1 MLVDRALGSVT
12 VPVLPFRSARTPLL
26 TVGLLAALQL
36 VKTTGKV
43 SFTANVFSRGTISL
57 SNTNLVTGKIAAL
70 NIPKT
75 FSTVLS
81 VGNSAD
87 LRGDIDVN
95 GKIVVGGGTVLG
107 KVTHPTGTTY
117 TGPTPAGGNITG
129 TPTLPVFPALPP
141 VINFPSYNSND
152 ITKTKTIT
160 PGSYGEIELSGNQT
174 VTLKGTGV
182 YVFKEIENK
191 NTNSF
196 IFDFQNNPTGTFKI
210 YVHRNVDL
218 NKVSVSMI
226 NGGSAS
232 RIFTEVHGL
241 GWSNKFYSFDI
252 ANGSSGAKSKWL
264 GTVWAP
270 YGAIN
275 IGSGTGNSEITG
287 ALWSGTQ
294 VNIQTGVVV
303 THAPFGACVP
313 PALSVVDATVCSVV
327 DGGITATVNLN
338 DYVTFSSGTI
348 AFNVN
353 GSPIANP
360 GAYLATDGDI
370 ISAILSISPTCSTTS
385 TFKIAVQDKQA
396 FGICAPADGKTDD
409 VIGSELTSLS
419 DIFDGGGEVASSE
432 VFSIIGEKV
441 AITIVYFP
449 AGLSQL
455 QSILPGLGMT
465 DMVVNDDGTRI
476 ITGFFPIANL
486 PQLNELDD
494 LINLAYPSFPAVPVA
509 GVTTTQ
515 GDKAMRSD
523 LVKLGYDIGGA
534 GVKIGVLS
542 DSYSTLPNSD
552 VSNGDLPGATNPFG
566 HTQNVQVLK
575 EYPYGARTD
584 EGRAM
589 LQIVHDVAPEADLAF
604 RTGFVTAYDFA
615 KGIKELEAA
624 DCDIICD
631 DLTYINEPFFID
643 GKISEAVNY
652 VNSQGVAYF
661 TAAGNFG
668 SKSYQGNFN
677 PTTHNGMV
685 VHNFGGGDVGQ
696 SITLNPGPNGPAT
709 FMAVLQWQ
717 DPFFSMG
724 TAGAQNDFDIYL
736 TNDGGLTRFGF
747 NRNNLNGDPF
757 EVLTITIREPTTTDI
772 MIVRAAGTGNVPVKV
787 VFFRGDNLVFNEHN
801 NGGNGYS
808 TIVGQANATGAMTV
822 GAVLYSNTPEFN
834 YARPA
839 GSPQFE
845 VASFSSVGGT
855 VN

>member
-1 MLVDRALGSVT
+1 M
-12 VPVLPFRSARTPLL
+12 
-26 TVGLLAALQL
+26 
-36 VKTTGKV
+36 
-43 SFTANVFSRGTISL
+43 
-57 SNTNLVTGKIAAL
+57 
-70 NIPKT
+70 
-75 FSTVLS
+75 
-81 VGNSAD
+81 
-87 LRGDIDVN
+87 
-95 GKIVVGGGTVLG
+95 
-107 KVTHPTGTTY
+107 
-117 TGPTPAGGNITG
+117 
-129 TPTLPVFPALPP
+129 
-141 VINFPSYNSND
+141 
-152 ITKTKTIT
+152 
-160 PGSYGEIELSGNQT
+160 
-174 VTLKGTGV
+174 
-182 YVFKEIENK
+182 
-191 NTNSF
+191 
-196 IFDFQNNPTGTFKI
+196 
-210 YVHRNVDL
+210 
-218 NKVSVSMI
+218 
-226 NGGSAS
+226 
-232 RIFTEVHGL
+232 
-241 GWSNKFYSFDI
+241 
-252 ANGSSGAKSKWL
+252 
-264 GTVWAP
+264 
-270 YGAIN
+270 
-275 IGSGTGNSEITG
+275 
-287 ALWSGTQ
+287 
-294 VNIQTGVVV
+294 
-303 THAPFGACVP
+303 
-313 PALSVVDATVCSVV
+313 
-327 DGGITATVNLN
+327 
-338 DYVTFSSGTI
+338 
-348 AFNVN
+348 
-353 GSPIANP
+353 
-360 GAYLATDGDI
+360 
-370 ISAILSISPTCSTTS
+370 
-385 TFKIAVQDKQA
+385 
-396 FGICAPADGKTDD
+396 
-409 VIGSELTSLS
+409 
-419 DIFDGGGEVASSE
+419 ASSE
-432 VFSIIGEKV
+432 VFFIVGDKV
-441 AITIVYFP
+441 AISIVYFP

-455 QSILPGLGMT
+455 LSILPGLGMT

-494 LINLAYPSFPAVPVA
+494 LINLVYPSFPAVPVG

-515 GDKAMRSD
+515 GDKALRSD

-566 HTQNVQVLK
+566 HTQAVHVLK

-677 PTTHNGMV
+677 PTTQNGMV

-709 FMAVLQWQ
+709 YMAVLQWE

-724 TAGAQNDFDIYL
+724 TGGAQNDFDIYL

-787 VFFRGDNLVFNEHN
+787 RFFPR
-801 NGGNGYS
+801 
-808 TIVGQANATGAMTV
+808 
-822 GAVLYSNTPEFN
+822 
-834 YARPA
+834 R
-839 GSPQFE
+839 
-845 VASFSSVGGT
+845 
-855 VN
+855 